1 MRLQIAITHHQT
13 VVVLAVTGS
22 VDSLNADALTQH
34 FAGPITQGQVRL
46 VADFTRVDYTSS
58 AGLRS
63 LLGTLKSC
71 RAAGGDLRLAAL
83 QPQVARVL
91 EIAGFTSILNI
102 YADVDQAVASFE
114 VTP

>member
-1 MRLQIAITHHQT
+1 MQIATTHHRT
-13 VVVLAVTGS
+13 VLVLAITGS

-34 FAGPITQGQVRL
+34 LAEPITRGQVRL
-46 VADFTRVDYTSS
+46 VADFAQVDYTSS

-63 LLGTLKSC
+63 LLATLKTC

-102 YADVDQAVASFE
+102 YADVDQAVNSFE
-114 VTP
+114 DRT

>member
-1 MRLQIAITHHQT
+1 MQIAVTHHER

-22 VDSLNADALTQH
+22 VDSLNADTLTQQ
-34 FAGPITQGQVRL
+34 FAEVITQGHVHL
-46 VADFTRVDYTSS
+46 VADCALVNYTSS

-71 RAAGGDLRLAAL
+71 RLAGGDLRLAAL

-91 EIAGFTSILNI
+91 DVAGFASILHI
-102 YADVDQAVASFE
+102 YADVRGAVDSFKE
-114 VTP
+114 SA